1 MLTFWSDEQEV
12 FGDGEMVVRK
22 DKRRER
28 FLRAIIAHQISTFTS
43 SVKPDEDF
51 LRLILFIFVDS
62 CFPFSNYAALAF
74 PKLRVWGDLYF

>member
-62 CFPFSNYAALAF
+62 CFPFSNYRSPCF
-74 PKLRVWGDLYF
+74 PQTKSLM